1 MAYGFESSMGFS
13 RAVINASRIM
23 EASGL
28 DRATAAA
35 TLGLKAG
42 VLSCEVS
49 DAAGDELDVGDE
61 IPRLEASSSIRGS
74 RDSDREP

>member
-1 MAYGFESSMGFS
+1 MGFS

-35 TLGLKAG
+35 TLGLKVG
-42 VLSCEVS
+42 TLSCGAVE
-49 DAAGDELDVGDE
+49 AAGDEVDVGE
-61 IPRLEASSSIRGS
+61 ETPRLEASSSISGS
-74 RDSDREP
+74 IDSDREL

>member
-1 MAYGFESSMGFS
+1 MGFS

-35 TLGLKAG
+35 TLGLKVR
-42 VLSCEVS
+42 VLSCEFAGAV
-49 DAAGDELDVGDE
+49 GDEEDVGEE
-61 IPRLEASSSIRGS
+61 IPRLEANSSISGS
-74 RDSDREP
+74 RDSDREL

>member
-1 MAYGFESSMGFS
+1 MGFS
-13 RAVINASRIM
+13 RAVTNASRIM

-35 TLGLKAG
+35 CLGLKAG
-42 VLSCEVS
+42 VLSSGVAE
-49 DAAGDELDVGDE
+49 AAGDELDVGDE

-74 RDSDREP
+74 RDSDREL